1 MYKLNPFPK
10 QPTILIV
17 DDTPENLRVTSSL
30 LEDHYRVKVANNGE
44 KALRIVRSND
54 PPDLILLDI
63 MMPGLDGYEVCRQLQ
78 ADTITKHIPIIFV
91 TSLVESEDEKHGLDI
106 GAVDYIYKPINP
118 SITLA
123 RIKTHLHL
131 KEMYDSLQE
140 KNILIETQIELGR
153 SLQEVIL
160 PKPLPKIENAKV
172 NYIYNPIEH
181 LSGDFLDFY
190 YSASRSKLGF
200 FICDVSGHGVPS
212 SMITTMVKISLNE
225 WGETLEYPIETLK
238 KMQGQ
243 LKGKLGDYFLTS
255 IIGCLDLKT
264 GHVVVANAGH
274 PPAIILNHEG
284 VIILEK
290 GGTILG
296 DDIEGEFT
304 QSEFDL
310 KSRDILLLYTDGIYD
325 FPGKGGDGA
334 LWKWERFIQFMR
346 SQKFPNIESI
356 GLEIIQRIEDL
367 NDRKTA
373 WRDDIT
379 IMALQ
384 YL

>member
-1 MYKLNPFPK
+1 
-10 QPTILIV
+10 
-17 DDTPENLRVTSSL
+17 
-30 LEDHYRVKVANNGE
+30 
-44 KALRIVRSND
+44 
-54 PPDLILLDI
+54 
-63 MMPGLDGYEVCRQLQ
+63 
-78 ADTITKHIPIIFV
+78 
-91 TSLVESEDEKHGLDI
+91 
-106 GAVDYIYKPINP
+106 
-118 SITLA
+118 
-123 RIKTHLHL
+123 
-131 KEMYDSLQE
+131 
-140 KNILIETQIELGR
+140 
-153 SLQEVIL
+153 
-160 PKPLPKIENAKV
+160 
-172 NYIYNPIEH
+172 
-181 LSGDFLDFY
+181 
-190 YSASRSKLGF
+190 
-200 FICDVSGHGVPS
+200 
-212 SMITTMVKISLNE
+212 MVKISLNE

-255 IIGCLDLKT
+255 ITGCLDLKT